1 MRKKFRLLL
10 PLAAVVALASGF
22 ALHGASARATDGNR
36 FEATFT
42 ESAQSL
48 TNRLS
53 DLGTL
58 QLITTGTGTVNGFG
72 SASVVVGITEDHSV
86 APCGAGSS
94 TNAATRRIAL
104 SDGVLVVDEL
114 SILCQ
119 TASGPEITGTYQ
131 VDGRAST
138 GVFAGASGSGQL
150 SVDVAT
156 ATSTLSGKLHLDG
169 DGS

>member
-10 PLAAVVALASGF
+10 PLAIVVAVASGF
-22 ALHGASARATDGNR
+22 VLHGATARATDGDR
-36 FEATFT
+36 FGATFI

-48 TNRLS
+48 TNRLA

-86 APCGAGSS
+86 APCGAGSA
-94 TNAATRRIAL
+94 TNAATRRITL
-104 SDGVLVVDEL
+104 SQGVLVLDEL

-119 TASGPEITGTYQ
+119 TESGPKITGTYQ
-131 VDGRAST
+131 VDGRSST
-138 GVFAGASGSGQL
+138 GIFAGASGSGQL
-150 SVDVAT
+150 SVDVST
-156 ATSTLSGKLHLDG
+156 STSTLSGKLHLARRG
-169 DGS
+169 D

>member
-10 PLAAVVALASGF
+10 PLAIVVALASGL
-22 ALHGASARATDGNR
+22 ALRGATARATDGNR

-42 ESAQSL
+42 ETAQSV
-48 TNRLS
+48 TNRLA

-104 SDGVLVVDEL
+104 SKGVLVVDEL

-119 TASGPEITGTYQ
+119 TASGPKITGTYQ
-131 VDGRAST
+131 VDGRSST

-150 SVDVAT
+150 SVDVTT
-156 ATSTLSGKLHLDG
+156 ATSTLSGKLHLAG
-169 DGS
+169 GGS

>member
-10 PLAAVVALASGF
+10 PLAIVVALASGL
-22 ALHGASARATDGNR
+22 ALHGATARATDGNR

-42 ESAQSL
+42 ESPQSV
-48 TNRLS
+48 TNRLA

-58 QLITTGTGTVNGFG
+58 QLINTGTGTVTGFG

-86 APCGAGSS
+86 TPCGAGSA
-94 TNAATRRIAL
+94 TTAATRRIAL
-104 SDGVLVVDEL
+104 SEGVLVVREL
-114 SILCQ
+114 GILCQ
-119 TASGPEITGTYQ
+119 TASGPKVTGTYQ
-131 VDGRAST
+131 VDGRSST

-150 SVDVAT
+150 SVDVTT
-156 ATSTLSGKLHLDG
+156 ATSTLSGEIQLAE